1 MCEMYSSMKVFQ
13 SSTIVGVEFCFYDL
27 PINFVDTHPAVPIV
41 PFTETQEEAF
51 SNRNFKKLLRSLQL
65 HPPSNEQV
73 NN

>member
-13 SSTIVGVEFCFYDL
+13 SSTIVGVSFYNL
-27 PINFVDTHPAVPIV
+27 LINFVDTHPAVPIV